1 VSALPLLPVDPLPEV
16 VGQPCETKVILSG
29 QSAVAGLVN
38 VPTTPDPVLP
48 EVVGQ
53 VNGVP

>member
-1 VSALPLLPVDPLPEV
+1 MAVPLLPVDPLPEV